1 MIVEPLSYFLT
12 ISIYIIC
19 IVGFYKVRMA
29 NQRAKFWKDS
39 CFVMAEKY
47 NDLLVK
53 TELSK
58 AIESFKVD

>member
-1 MIVEPLSYFLT
+1 MIIEPLSYFLT
-12 ISIYIIC
+12 ISIYIMC
-19 IVGFYKVRMA
+19 IVGLYKVKMA
-29 NQRAKFWKDS
+29 NQRARFWKDS

-58 AIESFKVD
+58 AVEGIKVD